1 MLVNFVG
8 ACGRCSVCGH
18 ACPSPPTPLFL
29 DTVEFHIMLPSLR
42 LHAILAAAILF
53 QAFLP
58 GSGHVYH
65 VGLKLEN
72 VTGACWC

>member
-1 MLVNFVG
+1 
-8 ACGRCSVCGH
+8 
-18 ACPSPPTPLFL
+18 
-29 DTVEFHIMLPSLR
+29 MLPSLR

-72 VTGACWC
+72 VTGACWRWERLARSR